1 LGLWSFFT
9 KTTETHMIFYVAAV
23 LFPAV
28 HGLKYW
34 RAVHAGEER
43 FSALFIIDSTAT
55 IVTAIF
61 VVIAAF
67 LFSDSIIWP
76 ITTVLLIPSVQN
88 LFFTYKAIKLT
99 KKNALIEKGSLSYGI
114 KTTLYSSLN
123 IIANHL
129 DKLLIYAFF
138 SPSALA
144 LYFVS
149 ERLSELT
156 KTVAQDLSAVLAPR
170 FAKTQTYTQ
179 RLDKILNLMSIAIG
193 TAILLFT
200 FTLVPW
206 IVTLLFGESYKEAIP
221 YTQALLCSVAI
232 GNHAIL
238 RNRFVNSKL
247 DKKSNR
253 DIAASTALI
262 RILASVILVPIFG
275 IVGAIVSA
283 FIYRISTVFVLNYII
298 KHRYQSREKSI

>member
-1 LGLWSFFT
+1 
-9 KTTETHMIFYVAAV
+9 
-23 LFPAV
+23 
-28 HGLKYW
+28 
-34 RAVHAGEER
+34 
-43 FSALFIIDSTAT
+43 
-55 IVTAIF
+55 
-61 VVIAAF
+61 
-67 LFSDSIIWP
+67 
-76 ITTVLLIPSVQN
+76 
-88 LFFTYKAIKLT
+88 
-99 KKNALIEKGSLSYGI
+99 
-114 KTTLYSSLN
+114 
-123 IIANHL
+123 
-129 DKLLIYAFF
+129 
-138 SPSALA
+138 
-144 LYFVS
+144 
-149 ERLSELT
+149 
-156 KTVAQDLSAVLAPR
+156 
-170 FAKTQTYTQ
+170 
-179 RLDKILNLMSIAIG
+179 MSIAIG